1 MQVHVLLQEP
11 RARAGQRQS
20 HLNQHKQRQ
29 LMQLQPLKTKVG
41 HVLMSAEL
49 CKNFARAGQVS

>member
-11 RARAGQRQS
+11 QARTGQRQS

-29 LMQLQPLKTKVG
+29 LMQLQPLKAKDG
-41 HVLMSAEL
+41 HVLMLAEL
-49 CKNFARAGQVS
+49 CKNFVRAGQVS